1 MRDGQFHPAAYATIA
16 KRLTRIDRGL
26 LCNDYGKSLGT
37 IAILFAVLATDAL
50 AHAITQEPHAFPYSN
65 PVADFSVE

>member
-1 MRDGQFHPAAYATIA
+1 MASSEMTD
-16 KRLTRIDRGL
+16 
-26 LCNDYGKSLGT
+26 GKSPGT
-37 IAILFAVLATDAL
+37 IAFLFAVLATETL